1 MQTIQEIRTISS
13 KDQAVIDF
21 MKSVMNDPK
30 LAKELALHS
39 KFVELVVQYQEYFI

>member
-30 LAKELALHS
+30 LSKELALHS